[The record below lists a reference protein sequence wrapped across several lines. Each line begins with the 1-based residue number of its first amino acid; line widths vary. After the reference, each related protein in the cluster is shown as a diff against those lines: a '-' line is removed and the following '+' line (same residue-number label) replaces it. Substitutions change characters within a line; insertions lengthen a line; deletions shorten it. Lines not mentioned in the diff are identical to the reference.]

1 MIKNL
6 DWYLSTSFINRKF
19 IVKVRPFS
27 AAKTLGQQDYNK
39 HTKRDFDP
47 FLCMIYISTNNLL
60 LEDTLKII

>member
-6 DWYLSTSFINRKF
+6 DCYLSTSFINRKF

-27 AAKTLGQQDYNK
+27 AAKTLDQQDYNK

-47 FLCMIYISTNNLL
+47 FYV
-60 LEDTLKII
+60 